1 MDIYSRG
8 RKADTRDID
17 RGKKRLDDFAKSS
30 TTAEK
35 SVDRFGKE
43 TTKTSGAI
51 AKANRSL
58 DSFNG
63 AFRIFSG
70 LVGGLTIGKVVRDL
84 AEFEAAMSKLE
95 SITFATGQEM
105 TRFREQARMLG
116 ATTIK
121 TAKEVAEAQTFF
133 AMAGFDA
140 NQILAATPGIIQLST
155 AATIDLARAADI
167 ASNVL
172 SGFGYEVDQF
182 NRVSN
187 VLVKAAASANVS
199 VEQLGSSLSYVA
211 PFAATAGLSIEEVTA
226 ALGKL
231 GDAGLQGERG
241 GTGMVG
247 VIRQLSKV
255 TPQAEMALAKYGIT
269 LDQLDVSV
277 HGLQPVM
284 ELLGKTQMG
293 LADTLRI
300 FGTEAGPAA
309 EILMK
314 NAVAVKDLKNE
325 LLGAEGAMEKAAS
338 IIGGSLKGSLLSFN
352 SAISESI
359 LQLGESQ
366 GYFKGLVDTVTGVIS
381 AYNGMLPLFAKNNSL
396 TLEQVN
402 NIQRL
407 ANTFAIVGTFAG
419 VLMGVRTAMMAVTAA
434 QLAFNLAVRANP
446 YVMIAATATAAIVTI
461 LKLRDATS
469 DITEVWE
476 KAANSTEAYNAAL
489 SRLPEAEL
497 KLQKL
502 ANDRMKIEEDL
513 AKQKAFLRGQEEKG
527 LTAGVKY
534 AEGIVK
540 IREGQIA
547 KTIEEENK
555 LKNAIYDAATMFEKS
570 KKREEQSAKD
580 LVEKFR
586 KMAADESEM
595 MRRQAEERAAAAAAL
610 AEYEA
615 GWNMLMKAADPVGA
629 KLKEIED
636 GFKLLEKAMDM
647 GESPEMIE
655 KIRVYLEELK
665 DELLIVE
672 SGSDDFGKA
681 MKAAFDLMYP
691 DDAQMRK
698 LSEAMNTID
707 EMLERGLIKPD
718 AAEKAINRL
727 GEIGDKGK
735 EVGKELE
742 DAFSPL
748 GRAIDE
754 FANSTSKSVDTLRGM
769 FDTGSSTYK
778 QLTVMLNVLNAM
790 QAVNAVLNQAAG
802 DPYTAFGRM
811 ASMAAAVA
819 SLGYSVGAMGG
830 GGAAPVT
837 TGLTGSVLGDEKAK
851 SDSIAKST
859 DITAKAT
866 SELVGINRAMLNALR
881 QVQVGITGASS
892 LVARGVG
899 PSGIY
904 SGDLGIGSIGEA
916 LKTSFALTPVGM
928 IDQIV
933 GGFATNLVGG
943 IIGSFSSQKVVG
955 EGIKIHSAALEDMME
970 TVWVTSFAS
979 VKKSKFWGIS
989 SSTSTR
995 DLGPLGDD
1003 VQRQFALVFKSIS
1016 DSVTAG
1022 AEALGYAGK
1031 DIQEAILRFVPEEAV
1046 LQMMG
1051 KTAEEKQKMLEEY
1064 FSKVFDDLT
1073 KHTIPWLID
1082 FQRAG
1087 EGIGETLARV
1097 ATQVQVFEY
1106 GIENLFNITG
1116 LVSSPQIM
1124 AGFAEHLSDLVG
1136 GVEELAKSMS
1146 SFISNFST
1154 EQQKFDMLSDG
1165 LTKQLERQ
1173 NLILPETR
1181 EGFMSL
1187 MNAQNAATES
1197 GRENIAVLLQASDTA
1212 AEYYKMLEDQ
1222 NRKRIS
1228 LETEIAQLMGDTEK
1242 VAQLQ
1247 IEARML
1253 ELETMTDAE
1262 KVLQRQLWY
1271 LQDNAEKEA
1280 ELLRIS
1286 DEADARQSAR
1296 DAERLN
1302 IELEIWRLQGD
1313 VNKIREHELY
1323 LLDES
1328 NRALKER
1335 LWSLE
1340 DEKKATDAA
1349 KDAAK
1354 NSLNN
1359 MIGDL
1364 ERGITSVKSAIDR
1377 LDGGA
1382 KIESQANALAKLQEA
1397 LFTRDYGNIDQ
1408 LASQAA
1414 SIEMSQF
1421 ESVTAYERQIGM
1433 TRNTLKALEKA
1444 MESDLQAYKTE
1455 LEYLDDLTN
1464 ISKRQLAALETIAG
1478 GKFVNVPGFAGGGD
1492 HSGGLRIVGEKGPE
1506 LEYTGPSS
1514 IVNQS
1519 QINNLL
1525 DMSGIKKELQMMR
1538 EEMKISQYQ
1547 IAKNTGNIE
1556 KILKRWNGDGL
1567 PEERVAI

>member
-1 MDIYSRG
+1 MDIYSLSI
-8 RKADTRDID
+8 KADTRDVD
-17 RGKKRLDDFAKSS
+17 KGKKSLDNLAKSAGEAERATKTYTDATGRLRDEKGKFIKTS
-30 TTAEK
+30 NSANDSLGKYNKTTDNATNSLIKAEK
-35 SVDRFGKE
+35 SLL
-43 TTKTSGAI
+43 
-51 AKANRSL
+51 SL
-58 DSFNG
+58 NS
-63 AFRIFSG
+63 AFVMFSSI
-70 LVGGLTIGKVVRDL
+70 VGGMTIGRVINDL
-84 AEFEAAMSKLE
+84 ANFEAAIAKLE
-95 SITFATGQEM
+95 SITFASGAQM
-105 TRFREQARMLG
+105 DKFREQARMLG

-121 TAKEVAEAQTFF
+121 TAQEVVEAQTFF

-182 NRVSN
+182 NRVGN

-352 SAISESI
+352 SAISESV

-396 TLEQVN
+396 TIEQTN

-407 ANTFAIVGTFAG
+407 ADTFAIVGTFAG
-419 VLMGVRTAMMAVTAA
+419 VLMGIRAAMMAVTAA

-446 YVMIAATATAAIVTI
+446 YVMIAATATAAIIAI

-469 DITEVWE
+469 DIMDVWE
-476 KAANSTEAYNAAL
+476 KAANSTEAYEAAL

-497 KLQKL
+497 EIQKMQRERIKLQNELHEIMSRPIDVRGASVEK
-502 ANDRMKIEEDL
+502 DIERITEKIIDL
-513 AKQKAFLRGQEEKG
+513 QDA
-527 LTAGVKY
+527 
-534 AEGIVK
+534 
-540 IREGQIA
+540 
-547 KTIEEENK
+547 ENK
-555 LKNAIYDAATMFEKS
+555 LQGFINKGAENYSKVQKQKEYDLKKYTIAMEEES
-570 KKREEQSAKD
+570 KRESDAMIAAAEARAK
-580 LVEKFR
+580 
-586 KMAADESEM
+586 
-595 MRRQAEERAAAAAAL
+595 AAAAL

-672 SGSDDFGKA
+672 SGADDFGKA

-707 EMLERGLIKPD
+707 EMLERGLITPD

-727 GEIGDKGK
+727 GEIGDKGR

-769 FDTGSSTYK
+769 FDTGSKTYK
-778 QLTVMLNVLNAM
+778 ELTVILNALNAM

-819 SLGYSVGAMGG
+819 SLGYSVGALGG
-830 GGAAPVT
+830 SGAAPVT
-837 TGLTGSVLGDEKAK
+837 TGLTGSILGDEKAK
-851 SDSIAKST
+851 SDSIAKAT

-892 LVARGVG
+892 LVARGVE

-979 VKKSKFWGIS
+979 VKKSKFWGMS

-995 DLGPLGDD
+995 DLGPLADD
-1003 VQRQFALVFKSIS
+1003 VQRQFALVFQSIS

-1022 AEALGYAGK
+1022 AEALGYAEK
-1031 DIQEAILRFVPEEAV
+1031 DIQEAIALFMPHSAT

-1073 KHTIPWLID
+1073 RHTIPWLEE
-1082 FQRAG
+1082 FQRTG
-1087 EGIGETLARV
+1087 EGLGETLARV

-1154 EQQKFDMLSDG
+1154 EQQKLDMLSDG

-1253 ELETMTDAE
+1253 ELKTMTDAE
-1262 KVLQRQLWY
+1262 KVLQLQLWY
-1271 LQDNAEKEA
+1271 LQD
-1280 ELLRIS
+1280 
-1286 DEADARQSAR
+1286 
-1296 DAERLN
+1296 
-1302 IELEIWRLQGD
+1302 
-1313 VNKIREHELY
+1313 
-1323 LLDES
+1323 
-1328 NRALKER
+1328 
-1335 LWSLE
+1335 
-1340 DEKKATDAA
+1340 EKKAT
-1349 KDAAK
+1349 DAAK

-1421 ESVTAYERQIGM
+1421 ESATAYERQIGM

-1464 ISKRQLAALETIAG
+1464 ISQRQLAALETIAG

-1547 IAKNTGNIE
+1547 IAKNTGNTE